1 MAAAAAMPD
10 LGPGDAEVVRY
21 LLVASMPASGRVR
34 PHMAL
39 FFDPVEAKAA
49 FRAIR
54 LQTSPRADWA
64 HLVSIDAGGILR
76 PVCWFGTSSPSLDG
90 VGGTSATEGIGVTG
104 VKPAVRRRRTWPRRT
119 PVVSNLQTVRA
130 VRALHPSAGARVR

>member
-1 MAAAAAMPD
+1 MAAAAAMPEV
-10 LGPGDAEVVRY
+10 GPATADVGRY
-21 LLVASMPASGRVR
+21 LLVASMPSSGRTR

-39 FFDPVEAKAA
+39 FSDPVEAKAA

-54 LQTSPRADWA
+54 LQISPRADWA
-64 HLVSIDAGGILR
+64 HLVSIDAGGNLR

-90 VGGTSATEGIGVTG
+90 VGGASATEGVGVTG

-119 PVVSNLQTVRA
+119 PVVSDLQA
-130 VRALHPSAGARVR
+130 VRALHPSAGARGR